1 MNLDFDMSLAKG
13 YNSNSQITR
22 VLTEDWFAR
31 NMYCPICGKKQFKR
45 LKQMLL

>member
-31 NMYCPICGKKQFKR
+31 NMYCPICGKQTI
-45 LKQMLL
+45 QGCSINS

>member
-31 NMYCPICGKKQFKR
+31 ICTAQFAGNKQFKR

>member
-31 NMYCPICGKKQFKR
+31 NYVLPNLRERNNSKG
-45 LKQMLL
+45 